1 MRLTAPRPAAVGT
14 IRDDFDRLL
23 DQFSTV
29 GRFGATPRLFD
40 AMWSPALDFSEN
52 DKEYIVRLEVPGIP
66 KEELEVNVEGRTLT
80 VTGRRTFEIEEK
92 DEEYLWHE
100 REQGR
105 FVRAVELPA
114 AVDATKVAAICEFG
128 VMTIRLPKL
137 APAIKSKILVK

>member
-14 IRDDFDRLL
+14 IRDDFARLL

-29 GRFGATPRLFD
+29 GRFGAAPRLFD
-40 AMWSPALDFSEN
+40 AMWSPLLDFSEN
-52 DKEYIVRLEVPGIP
+52 DKEYIVRLEVPGIK
-66 KEELEVNVEGRTLT
+66 KEELDVNVEGRTLT

-92 DEEYLWHE
+92 EEEYLWHE

-114 AVDATKVAAICEFG
+114 AVDATKVAAICENG